1 MNILQIDD
9 ELSFF
14 ASCPYHSKRAPNR
27 FRLLRRIEVLRFTWD
42 ELGWFIVASC
52 ENVPARRQA
61 DSSIR
66 QNSNCSIWQKII
78 SSEVGDK
85 PNNFSAYAQD
95 VSTAKRRQH
104 SGLFSFRNCTA
115 SNLWM
120 FLAFHY
126 HLRSNAVVFTLN
138 VIPSRFVPRCQLKL
152 ADSLIR
158 SRTESIEVSNSVS
171 KAALVSLNELK
182 MRHQFH

>member
-14 ASCPYHSKRAPNR
+14 ASCPKHSKRAPNR

-52 ENVPARRQA
+52 ENVPARTQA

-85 PNNFSAYAQD
+85 PNNFSAYAQQD
-95 VSTAKRRQH
+95 VSTAKRWQH
-104 SGLFSFRNCTA
+104 SGTFHSEIAPRPTCECFSLFIITFAQMPLFLHWTWFPRVLFRVVNW
-115 SNLWM
+115 NLLTRWSVH
-120 FLAFHY
+120 APN
-126 HLRSNAVVFTLN
+126 R
-138 VIPSRFVPRCQLKL
+138 LK
-152 ADSLIR
+152 
-158 SRTESIEVSNSVS
+158 
-171 KAALVSLNELK
+171 
-182 MRHQFH
+182 F